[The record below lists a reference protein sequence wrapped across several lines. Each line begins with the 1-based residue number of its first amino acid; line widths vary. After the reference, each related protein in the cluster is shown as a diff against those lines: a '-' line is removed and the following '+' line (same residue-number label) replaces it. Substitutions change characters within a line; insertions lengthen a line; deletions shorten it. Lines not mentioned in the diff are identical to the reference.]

1 MIRVLAAVKRINWRL
16 VAAAFFA
23 VGILHIVATL
33 STPSLTPSTGYER
46 LAAGL
51 PLNTIRVLPPISS
64 EEQPLPFMG
73 TDARYAVCRF
83 DTANGAVALN
93 ATLPGPGWIL
103 ALYSP
108 DGDNFFSSVAQPG
121 RRRDVSLLLVPYDE
135 RFHGEAG
142 ETSPALI
149 TPAGNQDPT
158 LTVPARKGIAIIRA
172 PEQGEAYRVR
182 NLAELKRATC
192 AFRRT

>member
-1 MIRVLAAVKRINWRL
+1 MKYLSAAKRINWRL

-23 VGILHIVATL
+23 VGILHIIATL

-46 LAAGL
+46 LATDL
-51 PLNTIRVLPPISS
+51 PVNTMQVLPPVTA
-64 EEQPLPFMG
+64 EAQPLPFMG

-83 DTANGAVALN
+83 DTADGAVALN

-108 DGDNFFSSVAQPG
+108 EGDNFFSSVAQPG
-121 RRRDVSLLLVPYDE
+121 RRRDVSLLLVPFDE
-135 RFHGEAG
+135 RFRGEAG
-142 ETSPALI
+142 ETAPASA
-149 TPAGNQDPT
+149 PAIKDQDPT

-182 NLAELKRATC
+182 NLAELKRARCTY
-192 AFRRT
+192 RRI

>member
-1 MIRVLAAVKRINWRL
+1 MIHVLAAVKRINWRL

-23 VGILHIVATL
+23 VAILHIVATL
-33 STPSLTPSTGYER
+33 STPSLTLSTGYER

-51 PLNTIRVLPPISS
+51 PLNTIRVLPPVTA

-83 DTANGAVALN
+83 DTANGAVALS

-135 RFHGEAG
+135 RFHGEQGDA
-142 ETSPALI
+142 TPALI
-149 TPAGNQDPT
+149 TPANSQNPT

-182 NLAELKRATC
+182 NLAELKRASC